1 VQKALPHSGKNL
13 IFKDSGIN
21 HMRNTL
27 LAIMALASLL
37 PYANTSFAEGFSP
50 KQVQAF
56 CSRKRQDI
64 PLGTAMPGEYK
75 VIYGPYRSSA
85 NCGVTL
91 HMFDLRMRSG
101 GRWPVTLER
110 FNGTSWTRVIDKK
123 LDPREKFG
131 PGTYRAVLDN
141 RDNPEAV
148 PYKGI
153 YSVPL

>member
-1 VQKALPHSGKNL
+1 MKN
-13 IFKDSGIN
+13 K
-21 HMRNTL
+21 L
-27 LAIMALASLL
+27 LAIMLLASLL
-37 PYANTSFAEGFSP
+37 PLANTSFAEGFRP
-50 KQVQAF
+50 QQATAPCF
-56 CSRKRQDI
+56 RKRQNI

-101 GRWPVTLER
+101 GRWPVTLEQLI
-110 FNGTSWTRVIDKK
+110 GTRWVRVIDKK

-131 PGTYRAVLDN
+131 SGTYRAVLDN
-141 RDNPEAV
+141 RGNPEAV

-153 YSVPL
+153 YSIPL